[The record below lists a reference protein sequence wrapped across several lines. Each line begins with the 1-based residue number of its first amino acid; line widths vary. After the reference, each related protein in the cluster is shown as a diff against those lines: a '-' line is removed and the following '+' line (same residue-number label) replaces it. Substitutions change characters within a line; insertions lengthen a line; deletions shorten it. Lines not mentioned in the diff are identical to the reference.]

1 MGKRLWV
8 VLKQTDGAWQVNLI
22 DICDAE
28 PLSRGLASYGGI
40 LWPCGVYEGM
50 LSADGEDIEAVCGAR
65 RKTPLRPGER
75 GIPGVDPR

>member
-8 VLKQTDGAWQVNLI
+8 VLKQTGGAWQVNLI

-28 PLSRGLASYGGI
+28 PLSWGLASYGGI

-50 LSADGEDIEAVCGAR
+50 LSADGKDIEAVCRAR